1 MLDSSTA
8 QLAMLVWEDSNT
20 DAKVSLVH
28 RVELQS
34 CGVQLCV
41 TEQQKQVLEN
51 SKVYVCSGVAKGG
64 PGRA

>member
-1 MLDSSTA
+1 MLDSSIA

-20 DAKVSLVH
+20 DAKVSLVQ

-41 TEQQKQVLEN
+41 IE
-51 SKVYVCSGVAKGG
+51 
-64 PGRA
+64 